1 MGCGFSSFFVDTHC
15 RLLYHPTL
23 CLNGTMMKTFVAKP
37 ANIERKWYLAD
48 AKDQRLGR
56 LATRVADM
64 LRGKNKPEYTPNID
78 TGDFVIVINAERI
91 AVTGR
96 KRENKIY
103 YRHTGYPG
111 GLKQRTL
118 AEMMEK
124 KPEEVIRLAVKG
136 MMPKNRLAR
145 AQLKKLKVFAGPGHN
160 HEAQKPEELKLG

>member
-1 MGCGFSSFFVDTHC
+1 
-15 RLLYHPTL
+15 
-23 CLNGTMMKTFVAKP
+23 MKTYVAKP
-37 ANIERKWYLAD
+37 SNIERNWLIVD

-56 LATRVADM
+56 LATRIADN
-64 LRGKNKPEYTPNID
+64 LRGKTKPTYTPNID
-78 TGDFVIVINAERI
+78 TGDFVVVVNAARI

-96 KRENKIY
+96 KMENKIY

-136 MMPKNRLAR
+136 MLPKNRLGR
-145 AQLKKLKVFAGPGHN
+145 AQLRKLKIYAGPEHPHG
-160 HEAQKPEELKLG
+160 AQNPEEMNLG